1 MATERQNKLYRANER
16 LIYLSELMIDVVY
29 VRLIDAMK
37 KLGMEEVRFS
47 EINAWKQF
55 CITLDGKL
63 QFFSL
68 SSDGSKTD
76 IYELIFY
83 DKKKCPL
90 FDRDSNK
97 SVKIFESPLFNYINY
112 CEAVINKIEELEI
125 YLTTAEHLISK
136 IQNIGI
142 SIERNVYIEK
152 NNYGKRVQH

>member
-1 MATERQNKLYRANER
+1 MATERQNKLYRGNER

-29 VRLIDAMK
+29 VRLLDVMT

-47 EINAWKQF
+47 EINTWKQF

-68 SSDGSKTD
+68 TSDGSKTD
-76 IYELIFY
+76 IYELIFS

-90 FDRDSNK
+90 FDKDANK
-97 SVKIFESPLFNYINY
+97 SVKIFESPLFNYVNY

-125 YLTTAEHLISK
+125 HLTTAESLILK
-136 IQNIGI
+136 IQNIGV

-152 NNYGKRVQH
+152 NSHGNK

>member
-1 MATERQNKLYRANER
+1 MATEHQNKLYRENER

-29 VRLIDAMK
+29 VRLLDAMN

-47 EINAWKQF
+47 EINSWKQF

-68 SSDGSKTD
+68 SSEGKKEN
-76 IYELIFY
+76 IYELIFS
-83 DKKKCPL
+83 DKKKCRL
-90 FDRDSNK
+90 FDRDGNK
-97 SVKIFESPLFNYINY
+97 SIKSFESPLPYYINY
-112 CEAVINKIEELEI
+112 CEAVIAKIEELET
-125 YLTTAEHLISK
+125 YLLNAEKLISK

-152 NNYGKRVQH
+152 NSHGNK